1 MQDSVHE
8 NRNRYIGGSDIPVI
22 MGISQFKTRYELLQE
37 KAGIKED
44 TFTGN
49 VYTEYGSVMEGVIRE
64 HINSSNMVYGEA
76 PFYEDK
82 FVQEAEGNE
91 PIGIRCHCDGIN
103 ASTVLEI
110 KTTSEIH
117 EDVNDYK
124 YYLVQL
130 LFYMIYFERRY
141 GMLAVYERP
150 EDMSTEFDMRR
161 LQVFR
166 IDRVDYKDLI
176 FEIGAEV
183 FKFMKDLR
191 DIKENPFLEEEDF
204 LPKELVGIAEQVVA
218 LEAQLAD
225 LKKVEKQVKDFKAQL
240 KAEMEKHEV
249 KKWRTP
255 NNILITLVADT
266 ADTVE
271 TVDEL
276 DLEAMKQDMPELWK
290 PFTDGGYIKPVEKI
304 KKGRTGYV
312 KITLPKEKN

>member
-1 MQDSVHE
+1 MQESVKEHRE
-8 NRNRYIGGSDIPVI
+8 RYIGGSDLVAI
-22 MGISQFKTRYELLQE
+22 MGLSKYKTRYQLLQE
-37 KAGIKED
+37 KAGIIEPEEAD
-44 TFTGN
+44 NPYTRYGN
-49 VYTEYGSVMEGVIRE
+49 VMEGVIRE
-64 HINSSNMVYGEA
+64 HINNSNMVYGEM

-82 FVQEAEGNE
+82 FIREAEGHE

-130 LFYMIYFERRY
+130 LFYMIHFERRY

-166 IDRVDYKDLI
+166 IDRADYKELI

-191 DIKENPFLEEEDF
+191 DIKANPFLEEEDF
-204 LPKELVGIAEQVVA
+204 IPAELVETSDKIIA
-218 LEAQLAD
+218 LEAQLED
-225 LKKVEKQVKDFKAQL
+225 MKRIEKQIKDFKAQL
-240 KAEMEKHEV
+240 KAEMEKHKV
-249 KKWRTP
+249 PKWRTP
-255 NNILITLVADT
+255 NGTLITLVADT
-266 ADTVE
+266 PSTVE

-276 DLEAMKQDMPELWK
+276 DLEAMKQDLPELWK
-290 PFTDGGYIKPVEKI
+290 PYTDGGYMKPVEKV
-304 KKGRTGYV
+304 KKGRAGYIL
-312 KITLPKEKN
+312 ITLPKEK

>member
-1 MQDSVHE
+1 MQESVKQDRQ
-8 NRNRYIGGSDIPVI
+8 NWLGGSDIPVI
-22 MGISQFKTRYELLQE
+22 MGISPFKTRYELLQE

-44 TFTGN
+44 AFAGN
-49 VYTEYGSVMEGVIRE
+49 AYTEYGNVMEGVIRE
-64 HINSSNMVYGEA
+64 HINNSNMVYGEM

-82 FVQEAEGNE
+82 FIREAEGHE

-130 LFYMIYFERRY
+130 LFYMIHFERRY

-166 IDRVDYKDLI
+166 IDRADYKELI

-191 DIKENPFLEEEDF
+191 DIKANPFLEEEDF
-204 LPKELVGIAEQVVA
+204 IPAELVETSDKIIA
-218 LEAQLAD
+218 LEAQLED
-225 LKKVEKQVKDFKAQL
+225 MKRIEKQIKDFKAQL
-240 KAEMEKHEV
+240 KAEMEKHKV
-249 KKWRTP
+249 PKWRTP
-255 NNILITLVADT
+255 NGTLITLVADT
-266 ADTVE
+266 PSTVE

-276 DLEAMKQDMPELWK
+276 DLEAMKQDLPELWK
-290 PFTDGGYIKPVEKI
+290 PYTDGGYMKPVEKV
-304 KKGRTGYV
+304 KKGRAGYIL
-312 KITLPKEKN
+312 ITLPKEK